1 MPSVYTISGA
11 ARSQVG
17 RKKPATKKQKAARKR
32 FTAAA
37 KRCKGRTLK
46 KFQACMRRELKR

>member
-11 ARSQVG
+11 R
-17 RKKPATKKQKAARKR
+17 RTKPKTKKQKAAEKR

-37 KRCKGRTLK
+37 KRCKGQSLK
-46 KFQACMRRELKR
+46 KFRACMRRELKR